1 MPKEPMMIERE
12 FRKADAAIRIMDCIG
27 REMDLQKEYFKLI
40 TTLSEGGYKRATDTL
55 RSLISDIKNH
65 ALILQALLL
74 EFDDGIPVAEDG
86 VAKALND
93 LRDAMKDTE
102 KEGEEDE

>member
-1 MPKEPMMIERE
+1 MPKEVVMRDRE
-12 FRKADAAIRIMDCIG
+12 WNKADAAIRIMDCVG

-65 ALILQALLL
+65 ALVLQALLL
-74 EFDDGIPVAEDG
+74 EFDDNIPVAEDG
-86 VAKALND
+86 VASALND
-93 LRDAMKDTE
+93 LRDAMKDTD
-102 KEGEEDE
+102 KQ

>member
-1 MPKEPMMIERE
+1 MMIERE
-12 FRKADAAIRIMDCIG
+12 WRKADAANRIMDCIG
-27 REMDLQKEYFKLI
+27 KGVDLQKEYFKLI
-40 TTLSEGGYKRATDTL
+40 SVLAEGKYNKAADTL
-55 RSLISDIKNH
+55 RGLVSDIKNH

-93 LRDAMKDTE
+93 LRDAMKDTD
-102 KEGEEDE
+102 KE

>member
-1 MPKEPMMIERE
+1 MMVEKEY
-12 FRKADAAIRIMDCIG
+12 RKADSAIKIIDCVGKAI
-27 REMDLQKEYFKLI
+27 DLQKEYFKLI
-40 TTLSEGGYKRATDTL
+40 TSLSEGGYKRATDTV
-55 RSLISDIKNH
+55 RNLISDIKNH
-65 ALILQALLL
+65 TLILQALLL

-102 KEGEEDE
+102 E